1 MAAETQ
7 PSSQKLL
14 GRSSVQRGAR
24 GSPLNAMVD
33 LVSAMIRQ
41 DYIKRLIEQVGE
53 AIARALGK
61 TGASAQE
68 QEEALQR
75 VTRAYAELGIVPGFF
90 ELEDTSLR
98 RMLGSPE
105 RIQAVAELC
114 AWEAQLLELKGET
127 ARAAQRRRLARALSA
142 G

>member
-1 MAAETQ
+1 
-7 PSSQKLL
+7 
-14 GRSSVQRGAR
+14 
-24 GSPLNAMVD
+24 
-33 LVSAMIRQ
+33 MIRQ

-61 TGASAQE
+61 TGAGAQE

-75 VTRAYAELGIVPGFF
+75 VTHAYAELGIVPGFF
-90 ELEDTSLR
+90 ELEATSLR

-127 ARAAQRRRLARALSA
+127 ARAAQRRRLARALGAS
-142 G
+142 

>member
-1 MAAETQ
+1 
-7 PSSQKLL
+7 
-14 GRSSVQRGAR
+14 
-24 GSPLNAMVD
+24 MVD

-61 TGASAQE
+61 TGAGAQE

-75 VTRAYAELGIVPGFF
+75 INHAYAELGIVPGFF
-90 ELEDTSLR
+90 DLEATSLR
-98 RMLGSPE
+98 RMLGSRE
-105 RIQAVAELC
+105 RSQAVAELC
-114 AWEAQLLELKGET
+114 LWEAQLLELKGET
-127 ARAAQRRRLARALSA
+127 ARAAQRRRLARALTT

>member
-1 MAAETQ
+1 
-7 PSSQKLL
+7 
-14 GRSSVQRGAR
+14 
-24 GSPLNAMVD
+24 
-33 LVSAMIRQ
+33 MIRQ

-61 TGASAQE
+61 TGAGAEQ

-75 VTRAYAELGIVPGFF
+75 IHRAYAELGIAHGFF
-90 ELEDTSLR
+90 TLEASSLR

-105 RIQAVAELC
+105 RMAAVAELC
-114 AWEAQLLELKGET
+114 RLEAQVLELKGDT
-127 ARAAQRRRLARALSA
+127 ARAAHRERLARELSA